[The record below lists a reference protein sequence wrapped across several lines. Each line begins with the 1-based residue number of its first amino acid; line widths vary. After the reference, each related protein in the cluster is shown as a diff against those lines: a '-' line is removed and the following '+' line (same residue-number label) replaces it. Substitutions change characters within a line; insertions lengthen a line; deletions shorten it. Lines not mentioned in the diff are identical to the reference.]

1 MPAPTLDDLKLH
13 LRIRHGHEDADL
25 QLKLDAA
32 IEQAS
37 QFLNRPIPWLATV
50 QPEVGEPVFAP
61 VPASVRAAIL
71 IGAAELYA
79 NREAAVV
86 GTIYTRMPTWQNLLY
101 PYRINLGV

>member
-13 LRIRHGHEDADL
+13 LRIRHGREDVDL

-37 QFLNRPIPWLATV
+37 QFLNRPIPWLADV
-50 QPEVGEPVFAP
+50 QPEVGEPVYAA

-79 NREAAVV
+79 NREAAIV
-86 GTIYTRMPTWQNLLY
+86 GATYTAVATWQNLLY
-101 PYRINLGV
+101 PYRVDLGV